1 MNNHY
6 MSLFIYE
13 AINEEGKIITNEI
26 NSLNKEEVMAVINQK
41 HLTPIKIELKI
52 DSQKSKKLNSV
63 VLFDH
68 FTYLDRIILIRNLA
82 STIKAGLTLSEAL
95 EIMVADSNKKIVK
108 DFLIEAQ
115 QGVLNGQS
123 LSSIFAKHRQTFS
136 PIFSGMIKA
145 GESSGSLD
153 KSLEEL
159 NHHLNREYSLIKKVK
174 AALTYPLVLIVAS
187 ISIVV
192 AMLIFVLPKLA
203 KSFSQNNIELPVLT
217 KILMNISQALSFSFL
232 LDAIVVAGLIA
243 FIMYFKKTAIG
254 KKFISYIMFNA
265 PGFKKLVKKVMLV
278 RFSRTLGSLISGSLP
293 ISEALS
299 LTARAVGNERYEA
312 AILKA
317 SEDIKNGNSLSEAL
331 KANQEL
337 FPNFL
342 TSLMAVGEKTGTLGN
357 VLKNFSDFY
366 EEDVSSAL
374 KDLTTLLEPLLLL
387 FMGLTVGLISLAIL
401 MPIYQMVGSFK
412 Y

>member
-1 MNNHY
+1 

-13 AINEEGKIITNEI
+13 AINEAGKIVVAEI
-26 NSLNKEEVMAVINQK
+26 NSLNREEVIAVINQK
-41 HLTPIKIELKI
+41 HLTPIKIELKS
-52 DSQKSKKLNSV
+52 DSQKAKELNSI
-63 VLFDH
+63 VLFDR

-95 EIMVADSNKKIVK
+95 EIMVADNNKKIVR

-115 QGVLNGQS
+115 QSVLNGQA
-123 LSSIFAKHRQTFS
+123 LSSVFAKHPKVFS

-145 GESSGSLD
+145 GESSGTLD

-174 AALTYPLVLIVAS
+174 AALTYPLVLIIAS

-192 AMLIFVLPKLA
+192 VMLIFVLPKLS
-203 KSFSQNNIELPVLT
+203 KSFTQNNIELPLLT
-217 KILMNISQALSFSFL
+217 RILIDISQALSFSFL
-232 LDAIVVAGLIA
+232 LDAAVVIFIIV
-243 FIMYFKKTAIG
+243 FIKYFKKTAAG
-254 KKFISYIMFNA
+254 KKIISSIMFNA
-265 PGFKKLVKKVMLV
+265 PGFKKLIKKVILV
-278 RFSRTLGSLISGSLP
+278 RFSRTLGSLISGSLS
-293 ISEALS
+293 ISESLS

-312 AILKA
+312 AILKVG
-317 SEDIKNGNSLSEAL
+317 EDIKNGAPLSEAL
-331 KANQEL
+331 KDNPEL

-366 EEDVSSAL
+366 EEDVEGAL

-387 FMGLTVGLISLAIL
+387 FMGLTVGLIALAIL